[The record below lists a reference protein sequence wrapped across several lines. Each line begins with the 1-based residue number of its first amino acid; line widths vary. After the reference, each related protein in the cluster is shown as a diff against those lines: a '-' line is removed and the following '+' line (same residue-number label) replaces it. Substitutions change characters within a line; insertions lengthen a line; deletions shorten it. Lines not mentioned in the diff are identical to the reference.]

1 MAKGKYS
8 QNTSRFGL
16 WIHVGDVT
24 HAVTLLRLL
33 SLSSPRLLALSP
45 SIPLHGAGEALAL
58 FGRELYG
65 CFNDFDKPQWREV
78 AQYVDA
84 HAHTNDLV
92 LPEGRRMDEKPFD
105 RYSKR
110 TDIET
115 ERAQSFGAT
124 EGSSVETRDSVWVVS
139 RNPPIRRSD
148 LRLADGFFEETH
160 TPVEQERYHDLDLT
174 LYERN

>member
-1 MAKGKYS
+1 
-8 QNTSRFGL
+8 
-16 WIHVGDVT
+16 
-24 HAVTLLRLL
+24 
-33 SLSSPRLLALSP
+33 
-45 SIPLHGAGEALAL
+45 
-58 FGRELYG
+58 
-65 CFNDFDKPQWREV
+65 
-78 AQYVDA
+78 VDA

-139 RNPPIRRSD
+139 RRPPIRRSD
-148 LRLADGFFEETH
+148 LISAEGFFQEAY
-160 TPVEQERYHDLDLT
+160 TPVEQEQYRRLNLT